1 MFCVHWKLSSLAII
15 DKILIQVDSVHN
27 SSEIFSM
34 ELYSSCGD
42 GVTALWRV
50 FLYLFK
56 NISLH
61 SVYYQLDFD
70 LGNMN
75 KS

>member
-1 MFCVHWKLSSLAII
+1 
-15 DKILIQVDSVHN
+15 
-27 SSEIFSM
+27 M